1 MAADLRSGRQLESDH
16 KPFETHQRFSSL
28 GKGSGALK
36 KVVHLNWTEEAE
48 VAKLQYPR
56 RAHIHKNAPLTP
68 KGRAALVPGM
78 TENGL
83 TKAAAA
89 LRYAAIVPTNPF
101 TSKRRRASFVLRK
114 AISSASPHGQ
124 GHPAVPP

>member
-28 GKGSGALK
+28 GKGSGAFK

-56 RAHIHKNAPLTP
+56 RAHINIE
-68 KGRAALVPGM
+68 RRLVPGVI
-78 TENGL
+78 EGGL

-89 LRYAAIVPTNPF
+89 LHYAAIVPTNPF